1 MKYVSEEERREFF
14 LEIMNDIKKQE
25 MELKDMKNKLS
36 ENEFYKKIEILK
48 DAKLR
53 ARKAFIN
60 GIEAVSI
67 DSIGELK
74 SKLFS
79 APFSPS
85 TEIEYVIWVI
95 GLALLLVI

>member
-1 MKYVSEEERREFF
+1 MKYVSEEERRKFF

-60 GIEAVSI
+60 GTVQ
-67 DSIGELK
+67 
-74 SKLFS
+74 
-79 APFSPS
+79 
-85 TEIEYVIWVI
+85 
-95 GLALLLVI
+95 

>member
-1 MKYVSEEERREFF
+1 MKYVSEEERRKFF

-53 ARKAFIN
+53 ARRAFMN
-60 GIEAVSI
+60 GTVQ
-67 DSIGELK
+67 
-74 SKLFS
+74 
-79 APFSPS
+79 
-85 TEIEYVIWVI
+85 
-95 GLALLLVI
+95 

>member
-1 MKYVSEEERREFF
+1 MKYVSEEERRKFF
-14 LEIMNDIKKQE
+14 LETMNDIKKQE

-60 GIEAVSI
+60 GTVQ
-67 DSIGELK
+67 
-74 SKLFS
+74 
-79 APFSPS
+79 
-85 TEIEYVIWVI
+85 
-95 GLALLLVI
+95 

>member
-1 MKYVSEEERREFF
+1 MKYVSEEERRKFF

-53 ARKAFIN
+53 ARRAFMN
-60 GIEAVSI
+60 GV
-67 DSIGELK
+67 
-74 SKLFS
+74 
-79 APFSPS
+79 
-85 TEIEYVIWVI
+85 V
-95 GLALLLVI
+95 